1 MAIRAPDEANKDVL
15 TNQKLSHLDSIEQ
28 QIENWFY
35 SKREKE
41 KVSKTQEERPSAND
55 TRIWLYVSRS
65 DCIEQQSENCFLFH
79 KLHLKQLNRSTAHT
93 MKVNNFNTRSLYY
106 TYSIVFQHHLKGL
119 GGGLFQTL

>member
-1 MAIRAPDEANKDVL
+1 MIEGYFVRTIEEVIGANPTLKKTKIQQEPAKAEIEVGCCSRNKDVL

-65 DCIEQQSENCFLFH
+65 DCIEQQSENCFL
-79 KLHLKQLNRSTAHT
+79 LIGCT
-93 MKVNNFNTRSLYY
+93 
-106 TYSIVFQHHLKGL
+106 
-119 GGGLFQTL
+119 